1 MESTTKCA
9 NCGAELNPEDRECQ
23 YCHTANPAHKET
35 IEDRLRQAAT
45 LNDILYKKSVN
56 WGLIATIAAV
66 VGVISAIAGL
76 FLYKYIVEAKTQK
89 NLAPFYEKM
98 KHWQYSET
106 KNSDS
111 IVDSRTAILYSDQS
125 QSAIKDL
132 SSSFDKRTVSLFVS
146 ERKSFL
152 HNGVV
157 EVDSSVYLAV
167 PRDSVL
173 PFMLKR
179 SRYVLVRFDSDTSMN
194 VKLDR
199 YTDGSTV
206 IDLEPADIILP
217 RLRTS
222 HRLTVIM
229 TPAINPDSTVQ
240 ITFTTA
246 GFKW

>member
-1 MESTTKCA
+1 MGTFLHSHFHHSFDHSRDSA
-9 NCGAELNPEDRECQ
+9 LNKQ
-23 YCHTANPAHKET
+23 K
-35 IEDRLRQAAT
+35 L
-45 LNDILYKKSVN
+45 
-56 WGLIATIAAV
+56 AV
-66 VGVISAIAGL
+66 
-76 FLYKYIVEAKTQK
+76 KD
-89 NLAPFYEKM
+89 NLDPFYEKM
-98 KHWQYSET
+98 KHWQYAET

-111 IVDSRTAILYSDQS
+111 IVDSRTAVLYSDQS
-125 QSAIKDL
+125 QSEIKNF
-132 SSSFDKRTVSLFVS
+132 SSSLEKRTVSLFVS

-152 HNGVV
+152 HNGVT
-157 EVDSSVYLAV
+157 EIDSSVYLAV

-199 YTDGSTV
+199 YIDGATIV
-206 IDLEPADIILP
+206 DLEPAAVILP

-229 TPAINPDSTVQ
+229 TPATNPDSTVQ